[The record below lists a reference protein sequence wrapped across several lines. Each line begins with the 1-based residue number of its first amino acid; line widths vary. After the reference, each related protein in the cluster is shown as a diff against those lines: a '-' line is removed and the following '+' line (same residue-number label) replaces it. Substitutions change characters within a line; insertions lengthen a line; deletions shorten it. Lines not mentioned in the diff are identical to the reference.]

1 MPVSRM
7 QLASSCACSN
17 VLSGT
22 DFPSPQSIADVA
34 TFIIHAAAT
43 SDVTGAVNLELLQKA
58 DPQLHAATVRQIQ
71 EFGQSPQQMFK
82 QPHPHRLPLQQAELV
97 WPLASQVQYILHQ

>member
-1 MPVSRM
+1 
-7 QLASSCACSN
+7 LTYTGATTGAAIT
-17 VLSGT
+17 G
-22 DFPSPQSIADVA
+22 VA
-34 TFIIHAAAT
+34 
-43 SDVTGAVNLELLQKA
+43 TGAVNLELLQKA

-97 WPLASQVQYILHQ
+97 WPLASQVCMCTVAAL